1 MKGEWKEQKLKQ
13 PCALDMILSAQ
24 EVKFNEV

>member
-24 EVKFNEV
+24 EVNFNEV